1 MAKYFGP
8 KETEVISRLS
18 YEKVTLITKEQFDKL
33 FGESLLTRQ
42 IIYQLKKKGILKPI
56 IKGIYYYSPL
66 ESGPAGRSVNE
77 FLIPPVLF
85 PKGNYYLG
93 YSTMYNYYGLT
104 EQIFQTFYILNTSL
118 QREREICGILFKL
131 LKVPA
136 NRMYGLEKVK
146 IRESQVIVSDRE
158 RTLIDLVYFPDP
170 VGGLK
175 KALELFQEASLSN
188 KTDLKKLIKYASI
201 FPSVST
207 RKRIGF
213 VLEKAGVSK
222 PMLAPLLK
230 SVKNRNTL
238 VTLYGSET
246 RRGQIN
252 NTWKVIID
260 DSRQ

>member
-1 MAKYFGP
+1 M
-8 KETEVISRLS
+8 
-18 YEKVTLITKEQFDKL
+18 
-33 FGESLLTRQ
+33 
-42 IIYQLKKKGILKPI
+42 
-56 IKGIYYYSPL
+56 
-66 ESGPAGRSVNE
+66 
-77 FLIPPVLF
+77 
-85 PKGNYYLG
+85 
-93 YSTMYNYYGLT
+93 
-104 EQIFQTFYILNTSL
+104 
-118 QREREICGILFKL
+118 
-131 LKVPA
+131 PA
-136 NRMYGLEKVK
+136 NRLYGLEKVK

-175 KALELFQEASLSN
+175 QALELFQEASLSN
-188 KTDLKKLIKYASI
+188 KTDLKKLIKYTSI

-246 RRGQIN
+246 RRGEIN
-252 NTWKVIID
+252 NIWKIIID
-260 DSRQ
+260 DSR

>member
-1 MAKYFGP
+1 MARYLGP

-18 YEKVTLITKEQFDKL
+18 YEKVAIITKRQFDKL
-33 FGESLLTRQ
+33 FGQAVLTRQ

-66 ESGPAGRSVNE
+66 ESGPAGRKVNE

-93 YSTMYNYYGLT
+93 YSTMYNYYGLMD
-104 EQIFQTFYILNTSL
+104 QIFQTFYILNTSL
-118 QREREICGILFKL
+118 QREREICGISFKL

-146 IRESQVIVSDRE
+146 IRDSEVIVSDRE

-170 VGGLK
+170 VGSFK
-175 KALELFQEASLSN
+175 KALEVFLEASLSN
-188 KTDLKKLIKYASI
+188 KTDLKRLIKYTSI

-213 VLEKAGVSK
+213 VLEKAGVPK
-222 PMLAPLLK
+222 PLLAPLLK
-230 SVKNRNTL
+230 SVKKRNTL
-238 VTLYGSET
+238 VTLYGSGT
-246 RRGQIN
+246 RKGEIN
-252 NTWKVIID
+252 NTWKIIID
-260 DSRQ
+260 DSR

>member
-1 MAKYFGP
+1 MAKYLGP

-18 YEKVTLITKEQFDKL
+18 YEKIEIITKKQFDKL
-33 FGESLLTRQ
+33 FRQSFLTRQ
-42 IIYQLKKKGILKPI
+42 VIYQLKKKGILKPI

-66 ESGPAGRSVNE
+66 ESGPAGRRVNE
-77 FLIPPVLF
+77 FLVRLVFF
-85 PKGNYYLG
+85 PQGNYYLG
-93 YSTMYNYYGLT
+93 YSTMFNYYGLT
-104 EQIFQTFYILNTSL
+104 EQIFQTFYILNTTL
-118 QREREICGILFKL
+118 QREREICGISFKL

-158 RTLIDLVYFPDP
+158 RTLIGLVYFPDP
-170 VGGLK
+170 VGGIK

-188 KTDLKKLIKYASI
+188 KTDLNKLIKYTSI

-213 VLEKAGVSK
+213 VFEKSGVSNS
-222 PMLAPLLK
+222 MLAPLLK

-238 VTLYGSET
+238 VTLYGSEA
-246 RRGQIN
+246 RRGEIN

>member
-1 MAKYFGP
+1 MAKYLGP

-18 YEKVTLITKEQFDKL
+18 YEKVTIITKEQFDKL
-33 FGESLLTRQ
+33 FGQSLLTRQ
-42 IIYQLKKKGILKPI
+42 VIYQLKKKGILKPI

-66 ESGPAGRSVNE
+66 ESGPAGSKVNE

-85 PKGNYYLG
+85 PKGNYYVG

-118 QREREICGILFKL
+118 QREREICGIPFKL
-131 LKVPA
+131 LKVPVD
-136 NRMYGLEKVK
+136 RMYGLEKVK
-146 IRESQVIVSDRE
+146 IRDSQVIVSDRE

-175 KALELFQEASLSN
+175 KALEIFREISLSN

-213 VLEKAGVSK
+213 ILEKAQVSK
-222 PMLAPLLK
+222 PTLAPLLK

-238 VTLYGSET
+238 VSLYDSES
-246 RRGQIN
+246 RRGEIN
-252 NTWKVIID
+252 NIWKIIID
-260 DSRQ
+260 DSR